1 MKNEEKVILMAL
13 SRILEYPD
21 DEFLQERFMIE
32 ELIHEYVPSAK
43 KREEIIS
50 RLSSLY
56 EMTLSEL
63 QILYV
68 ETFDYKDKTSLY
80 LTAHEFGDSRKR
92 GNALIRLQKLI
103 YENGMEYEGNN
114 LADYIPMLLEFLAVA
129 PEGEDTNQLSRRL
142 AYAIHRILNHLPNS
156 HPYYQAIELLMLDV
170 FEVPGPEDIS
180 LLENEREEADL
191 DELPYPMMYR

>member
-1 MKNEEKVILMAL
+1 MKNEEKVILMTL

-21 DEFLQERFMIE
+21 HEFFHERSIIE
-32 ELIHEYVPSAK
+32 ELINEYIPSEEK
-43 KREEIIS
+43 IEEILN
-50 RLSSLY
+50 RLSPLY
-56 EMTLSEL
+56 EMPLRVL
-63 QILYV
+63 QQIYV
-68 ETFDYKDKTSLY
+68 ETFDYKDKTNLH

-114 LADYIPMLLEFLAVA
+114 LADYVPMLLEFLAVA
-129 PEGEDTNQLSRRL
+129 PEGDETEQLSRRL
-142 AYAIHRILNHLPNS
+142 AYCFHRILNHLPSS

-170 FEVPGPEDIS
+170 FEAPGPEDIS